1 MNLIHPEADG
11 VLSEGHGVLL
21 GALLPL
27 GVGPEGEERS
37 EDGSRLSPPQP
48 EVAAVLGHGERG
60 EAGGLAGGGSG
71 WS

>member
-1 MNLIHPEADG
+1 MNLIYPESDG
-11 VLSEGHGVLL
+11 VLPEGHGVLL

-37 EDGSRLSPPQP
+37 KYRRGLSPPQP

-60 EAGGLAGGGSG
+60 EAGGLAGGGVV
-71 WS
+71 WL